1 MSTITAQIL
10 IGSPHPYHE
19 GIIPTHYIFLS
30 ENDRPALILVN
41 ENISGDKKNSNRK
54 VWIPTLENTF
64 KDVLLMIGFYVI
76 KDKNVKANFSK
87 FFKGKI
93 PKYIE
98 LYKYIKKDN
107 LQYLYRINKIA
118 IKKITNIKIIISV
131 FDTSLLKKELDVKDY
146 KGIVYILN

>member
-1 MSTITAQIL
+1 
-10 IGSPHPYHE
+10 
-19 GIIPTHYIFLS
+19 
-30 ENDRPALILVN
+30 LILVN
-41 ENISGDKKNSNRK
+41 ENISEDKKNSNRK
-54 VWIPTLENTF
+54 VWIPTLENAF
-64 KDVLLMIGFYVI
+64 KDVLLMIGVYVI
-76 KDKNVKANFSK
+76 KDKNVNANFSK